1 MVPSPGLRS
10 VVPSPNSSRAFG
22 ATLPES
28 VGRPKKQGGGGA
40 LKVPVAFEPPQGHR
54 GPLKL
59 TIYISL
65 YILYIY
71 IYIHFKQ
78 ELTSLFFLFFSKE
91 LYNTWVIVGEL
102 TRSRESYDPT
112 SISWD
117 KIRVVLCRFHISSQ
131 LQSNEYPQL
140 CYMVQYD
147 LRHIS
152 IIMYVYSA
160 SSAILYIHLRFY
172 SLK

>member
-40 LKVPVAFEPPQGHR
+40 LKVPVVFEPPQGHR

-59 TIYISL
+59 TIYIYH
-65 YILYIY
+65 YISYIY
-71 IYIHFKQ
+71 
-78 ELTSLFFLFFSKE
+78 TSTSNWNWPACFFSFFSKE